1 MKMGKATVAVTAD
14 GLNVVGVEV
23 AFPTQNKGE
32 QNKYFSALSFL
43 ISPEGIIISNFST
56 YRVCELIEDLL
67 SWTKGVFLYFK
78 VL

>member
-1 MKMGKATVAVTAD
+1 MCIRDRAKADENGKATVAVTAD

-43 ISPEGIIISNFST
+43 ISPE
-56 YRVCELIEDLL
+56 E
-67 SWTKGVFLYFK
+67 
-78 VL
+78 

>member
-1 MKMGKATVAVTAD
+1 MKAEAGSTVALFDKDKNKIGEATADENGKATVAVTAD

-43 ISPEGIIISNFST
+43 ISPE
-56 YRVCELIEDLL
+56 E
-67 SWTKGVFLYFK
+67 
-78 VL
+78 